1 MHILLQLRTAA
12 QVIHVAHGPFVLH
25 IDFYVP
31 KIEDQIKDFV
41 LICES
46 VSLSPDLGQIFW
58 KVL

>member
-12 QVIHVAHGPFVLH
+12 QVIDVAHGPFVLH

-46 VSLSPDLGQIFW
+46 VSLSPDLGQIF
-58 KVL
+58 